1 MVGVRTAAATVTII
15 ADSSSLLELTDFR
28 ERRRRRT
35 SALDGVI
42 RSSRPRS
49 GRVSR
54 TPSGSSSAQACPRV
68 HGAPQSAQTCR
79 RGRCLMVRGPSNS
92 QLGRNGR
99 TNMATR
105 AAKPTQGVSTCG
117 IVAPFLWSRLGN
129 ESVLAFTAM
138 SPFSASHG
146 QGSWRPRGSVA

>member
-1 MVGVRTAAATVTII
+1 MIGFAVLGCG
-15 ADSSSLLELTDFR
+15 
-28 ERRRRRT
+28 RRT
-35 SALDGVI
+35 SALDGVT

-54 TPSGSSSAQACPRV
+54 VPSGSSSAQACPRV

-105 AAKPTQGVSTCG
+105 AAKPIQGVSTCG
-117 IVAPFLWSRLGN
+117 MVAPFLGPRLGN
-129 ESVLAFTAM
+129 GSVRTG
-138 SPFSASHG
+138 SSSAS
-146 QGSWRPRGSVA
+146 RGTGAIRTMDSKLADCKSQSGNYM